1 MWGRDPANMWPWHN
15 SSGLFFDE
23 KGKLQQKLSTST
35 NSRAAKQ
42 QKDDESAQDDPMV
55 SFHEDLESF
64 RKEVDRAM
72 ERDPYGT
79 LFGRR
84 LWSPPSSN
92 NMSWTTF
99 SWFADPKEIKDNPA
113 DQPQPSQAS
122 ANMTSAS
129 SASTAG
135 SGPSSGTSQASS
147 PQATRATPTSGDV
160 YVYDPIIGRKVL
172 KSRSENDRASI
183 NSSSKAEDDFTKV
196 FDDAA
201 QRIDNTISSFGQTMQ
216 RIDNTISSFG
226 QTAHSL
232 TSPSTSKVRQTLE
245 SAAKSPSESAYNP
258 DGPRKSIF
266 ETLFGENNAVD
277 IPVKKYVPPKVYGYG
292 DKTAAPTETE
302 TVKTSQK
309 PAFENSRKRE
319 FQALRAATLGN
330 TIDTSAVFHGKYEDA
345 KAVVPAEKTP
355 TNESESNQPQPDPA
369 PFTGTTYAGRAA
381 AILNTSGKSRWL
393 QKEGFTGTKEATQN
407 SVDSPKFTFE
417 KLQPALDRSN
427 VTSKKSDVLQP
438 ALDRSTKAKRATNP
452 AELSSRAEAYQKK
465 VDAAE
470 KAEDIDLLRSS
481 DVRRQI
487 PAKSV
492 RTKQDIENQ
501 RKARR
506 RSLEKHFNSNQNQA
520 DPPVVPSV
528 AAPLN
533 TLWKHVENNPA
544 GIVAKTLRSLNLST
558 EKPTSESSKKRASPI
573 EPSEP
578 APASALQPEKEVS
591 ASVMQ
596 TELVK
601 PHPLSQ
607 ATVKEGVPR
616 YPAIENHTEVFEP
629 RYAQLKEQ
637 LKDVRK
643 TLYYSKLE
651 LASMRRRTASAL
663 PDEFE
668 NWSVDSR
675 EVYTNGLRQQAREVR
690 KGWRDVEEA
699 RASLIKQW
707 RVSEAERLAEY
718 AKVPLIEEDGF
729 AAGFDEPVFTE
740 RKKAAAQPEVVEQGK
755 VQATGP
761 VKRDTDPRS
770 LDEPVASHPPLPAK
784 SQHAPV
790 VKVEPPI
797 FTPAESKVWNDEQPP
812 PIAELKAAIAQQF
825 TSPFVMLI
833 NNGKSGVRAVPAP
846 NLPHLVG
853 RKVANPFEVLAA
865 LDQAK
870 AAEFLAYFPRLQKAG
885 YELVGGDANKLTF
898 RKTPAAV
905 TPAEE
910 KKAATVLDEIPAE
923 IDPPG
928 PSAPIPPPA
937 SSSRIS
943 ERADLL
949 KRQPPVRRQEQV
961 FSGTTTAPPRS
972 SAAKTA
978 AAQSKAAA
986 IAAAEELHSLR
997 PFTRFVRAFQRVV
1010 YTVVALAAG
1019 AYTIGLISEGV
1030 GAQAQVEG
1038 GVHGPRKRIVLPVQ
1052 EVGGGPVRGMR
1063 PGIYSTESSR

>member
-1 MWGRDPANMWPWHN
+1 MWLWHN
-15 SSGLFFDE
+15 SSGLFVDE
-23 KGKLQQKLSTST
+23 KGRPLQKLSTST
-35 NSRAAKQ
+35 KSRAAKQ
-42 QKDDESAQDDPMV
+42 QKGKESAEDDPMV

-113 DQPQPSQAS
+113 DQQPSQPS
-122 ANMTSAS
+122 ADMTSS
-129 SASTAG
+129 SSTSTAG
-135 SGPSSGTSQASS
+135 SGPSSPRSQASS
-147 PQATRATPTSGDV
+147 PQTSRSTPTSGDV

-172 KSRSENDRASI
+172 KPRSENNTASS
-183 NSSSKAEDDFTKV
+183 NESFKADDGFAKV
-196 FDDAA
+196 FDDAV
-201 QRIDNTISSFGQTMQ
+201 QRIDNTISSFSQTVQ
-216 RIDNTISSFG
+216 RIDKTISSAG
-226 QTAHSL
+226 QTAHDFA
-232 TSPSTSKVRQTLE
+232 SPSTGKVRQSLE
-245 SAAKSPSESAYNP
+245 SAAKSSESTYTP

-292 DKTAAPTETE
+292 DKTATTTESE
-302 TVKTSQK
+302 TATSAVKKS
-309 PAFENSRKRE
+309 AFENSRKRE

-330 TIDTSAVFHGKYEDA
+330 TIDTSAEFHGKYADA
-345 KAVVPAEKTP
+345 SAVVPPEKTSTNDPEP
-355 TNESESNQPQPDPA
+355 TQPQPDPA

-393 QKEGFTGTKEATQN
+393 QKEGFTGSKEATQTPT
-407 SVDSPKFTFE
+407 DSPKFTFE

-427 VTSKKSDVLQP
+427 VTSKKPDVLQP
-438 ALDRSTKAKRATNP
+438 ALDRSTKAKRVISP
-452 AELSSRAEAYQKK
+452 AELSSKAEAYEKK

-492 RTKQDIENQ
+492 RTKQDIETL

-506 RSLEKHFNSNQNQA
+506 RSLEKHFNSNQNQT
-520 DPPVVPSV
+520 DPPTMPSV

-558 EKPTSESSKKRASPI
+558 EKPASEPRKKSITPVESSSPVSAPLAQSEKKI
-573 EPSEP
+573 
-578 APASALQPEKEVS
+578 S
-591 ASVMQ
+591 ASVIH
-596 TELVK
+596 TELAK
-601 PHPLSQ
+601 PHPLSE

-616 YPAIENHTEVFEP
+616 YPEIENHTRVFEP

-663 PDEFE
+663 LTKFE

-675 EVYTNGLRQQAREVR
+675 EGHINRLRQQAETLRKARDVAKGRRE
-690 KGWRDVEEA
+690 VEEA
-699 RASLIKQW
+699 MADLGKQW
-707 RVSEAERLAEY
+707 RDSEAERLAEY
-718 AKVPLIEEDGF
+718 AKVPLIEEDGS

-740 RKKAAAQPEVVEQGK
+740 KKKTAAQPEVVEPAK
-755 VQATGP
+755 AQATGP

-770 LDEPVASHPPLPAK
+770 LDEPVGSHSPSPAK
-784 SQHAPV
+784 SESAPV
-790 VKVEPPI
+790 LKVEPPI

-846 NLPHLVG
+846 NLPHLAG
-853 RKVANPFEVLAA
+853 RKAANPFEVLAA

-870 AAEFLAYFPRLQKAG
+870 AAEFLAYFPRLQQAG

-898 RKTPAAV
+898 RKTPPAV
-905 TPAEE
+905 APAEK

-961 FSGTTTAPPRS
+961 FSGTTTAPPRP
-972 SAAKTA
+972 SAAKA
-978 AAQSKAAA
+978 AAAESKAAA
-986 IAAAEELHSLR
+986 MAAADELLSSR
-997 PFTRFVRAFQRVV
+997 PFARFVRAFQRVT
-1010 YTVVALAAG
+1010 YTIITLAAG
-1019 AYTIGLISEGV
+1019 TYTIGLISEGV

-1052 EVGGGPVRGMR
+1052 EVDGGAVRGTR